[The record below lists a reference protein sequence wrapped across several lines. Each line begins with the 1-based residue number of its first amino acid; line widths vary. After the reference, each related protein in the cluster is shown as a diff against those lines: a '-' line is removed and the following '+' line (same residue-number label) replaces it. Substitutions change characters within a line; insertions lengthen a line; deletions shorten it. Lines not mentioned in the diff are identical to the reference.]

1 LPWKPD
7 MRSDKIITG
16 ILLFVV
22 LACLAGCTAHE
33 RVRTTQYPTIAVWD
47 LENLTPADQA
57 HPDLGEV
64 LAGRVIETI
73 KASGKAT
80 VVERQRL
87 LLALEELNLG
97 ASSLVDQDTRLDV
110 GKMLGA
116 RFMVFGAYQVIA
128 GTMRLD
134 LRLVEVETGKIVN
147 VAGRICPGGDM
158 SAWLNAAEAAAKDL

>member
-1 LPWKPD
+1 

-22 LACLAGCTAHE
+22 LACLVGCAAHE
-33 RVRTTQYPTIAVWD
+33 RVRTTQHPTIAVWNLD
-47 LENLTPADQA
+47 NLTPGADQA
-57 HPDLGEV
+57 RLDLGEI
-64 LAGRVIETI
+64 LAGRVMETI

-97 ASSLVDQDTRLDV
+97 ASPLVDQDTRLDV

-134 LRLVEVETGKIVN
+134 LRLVEVETGKIVK
-147 VAGRICPGGDM
+147 VAGRICPDSDM